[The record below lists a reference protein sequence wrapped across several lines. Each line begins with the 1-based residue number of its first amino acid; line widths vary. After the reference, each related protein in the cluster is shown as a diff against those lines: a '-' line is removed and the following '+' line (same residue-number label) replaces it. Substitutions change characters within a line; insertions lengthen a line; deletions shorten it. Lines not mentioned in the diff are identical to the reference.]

1 MRHGLH
7 FLLVVV
13 LILRGLAGT
22 AMAAGVLPPLLPTGA
37 EHHAQEHSQGSVEH
51 GAPAT
56 QGDNKTA
63 ASAWKPGS
71 NEPPLPHHPDH
82 HAGVVHAAPECDECT
97 AHDHAH
103 DHHSPVCS
111 ACEICHS
118 AMLDV
123 AAPVM
128 PMPSLMGSTQ
138 PVASVR
144 FASAPAALAVKPPI
158 A

>member
-1 MRHGLH
+1 MRRGLH

-22 AMAAGVLPPLLPTGA
+22 AMAAGVLPPLMATAPQ
-37 EHHAQEHSQGSVEH
+37 HAQEHAREH
-51 GAPAT
+51 V
-56 QGDNKTA
+56 QHDVHVMHGDSESA
-63 ASAWKPGS
+63 ASARDSKSVEPAHPHPG
-71 NEPPLPHHPDH
+71 H
-82 HAGVVHAAPECDECT
+82 HASVDPTAAECGECS
-97 AHDHAH
+97 ADAHAH
-103 DHHSPVCS
+103 DHHSTVCS

-128 PMPSLMGSTQ
+128 PMPSLMGPAQ
-138 PVASVR
+138 PIASVQ
-144 FASAPAALAVKPPI
+144 FDSAPAALAVKPPI